1 MDDPDFY
8 NSLRLSVAIGPMP
21 DAPPSSLFEL
31 SLTEPAA
38 GMDRGD
44 LELLRAL
51 ARELALT
58 PDGVPGPHSLEIWDS
73 QMSWGASGG
82 AADILLYVAEG
93 ALALTV
99 EEMIRRVLIGTREI
113 RRGPAVAL
121 EEAAADS
128 AARQAIARRYPVEA
142 SALNPHGESST
153 GDSMSWTLT
162 YRTPSDEFEV
172 QVRSVKGFASLTAI
186 RRTSLGE

>member
-1 MDDPDFY
+1 MDDPDIY

-38 GMDRGD
+38 GIGRGD
-44 LELLRAL
+44 LELL
-51 ARELALT
+51 
-58 PDGVPGPHSLEIWDS
+58 
-73 QMSWGASGG
+73 
-82 AADILLYVAEG
+82 
-93 ALALTV
+93 
-99 EEMIRRVLIGTREI
+99 REI

-121 EEAAADS
+121 DQAAADS

-162 YRTPSDEFEV
+162 
-172 QVRSVKGFASLTAI
+172 
-186 RRTSLGE
+186 

>member
-1 MDDPDFY
+1 MQQSEVERRY
-8 NSLRLSVAIGPMP
+8 RA
-21 DAPPSSLFEL
+21 DARRPADSLFEL

-38 GMDRGD
+38 GMDRVD

-51 ARELALT
+51 ARELAALT